1 MMVMKDRLEEK
12 RSEPEEANGSSPPTN
27 TKTCT
32 DCHTM
37 KTPLWRGG
45 PNGPKSLCNAC
56 GIKYHKKRRAILGL
70 DRGRKEKGNHK
81 KDQQNNKKKKIR
93 VNGNNE
99 VGSSLKLR
107 LMGMKKK
114 RSANFGEEE
123 QAAML
128 LMALSCGSLYF

>member
-1 MMVMKDRLEEK
+1 M
-12 RSEPEEANGSSPPTN
+12 
-27 TKTCT
+27 
-32 DCHTM
+32 
-37 KTPLWRGG
+37 
-45 PNGPKSLCNAC
+45 
-56 GIKYHKKRRAILGL
+56 GL
-70 DRGRKEKGNHK
+70 DRGRTEKGNHK
-81 KDQQNNKKKKIR
+81 KDQQNNVNKKIR
-93 VNGNNE
+93 VNGNNNE